1 MPKLLAAF
9 PFRIRIV
16 PVTPIAAA
24 FYAVVGIQQQ
34 TSGLE
39 GTLKKVALVTKRKLL
54 KCLPKQFLS
63 GHYSCRTSSYN
74 PGRERRATNSAGHW
88 KERKPTTHPM
98 QSRRRFRSSCKSAGT
113 QGNLNAASEYLVDQV
128 RFHDPAFPNLNAGVQ
143 NIKNHIEQCRRAF
156 PDLKFTIDDTIAER
170 NEVVLRWNFRGT
182 HKGKFLGM
190 QPTNRQVNLG
200 GPSIY
205 RLEGSKIAEP
215 YANWNLASIRQQ
227 IGVIELPNEAR
238 ASANNVETHE
248 TKLHA

>member
-1 MPKLLAAF
+1 MP
-9 PFRIRIV
+9 
-16 PVTPIAAA
+16 
-24 FYAVVGIQQQ
+24 QQ
-34 TSGLE
+34 SSSLE
-39 GTLKKVALVTKRKLL
+39 GTKTNNSPDAIKKVVQKFVQE
-54 KCLPKQFLS
+54 CW
-63 GHYSCRTSSYN
+63 N
-74 PGRERRATNSAGHW
+74 
-88 KERKPTTHPM
+88 
-98 QSRRRFRSSCKSAGT
+98 

-170 NEVVLRWNFRGT
+170 NEVALHWNFRGT

-205 RLEGSKIAEP
+205 RLEDSKIAEP